1 MSNLTNKTSKYGPFN
16 KVGKTGTGVVEDVF
30 ANPEL
35 SKRDQLSKY
44 GRKGKIKK
52 YQG

>member
-1 MSNLTNKTSKYGPFN
+1 MSNLTNKSSKYGPFN
-16 KVGKTGTGVVEDVF
+16 KVGKPGTGVVEDVF

-35 SKRDQLSKY
+35 LKRDQLSKY
-44 GRKGKIKK
+44 SRRGKIKK

>member
-1 MSNLTNKTSKYGPFN
+1 MSNLINKTSKYGPFN
-16 KVGKTGTGVVEDVF
+16 KVGKPGTGVIEDVF

>member
-1 MSNLTNKTSKYGPFN
+1 MSNLTNKSSKYGPFN
-16 KVGKTGTGVVEDVF
+16 KVGKPGTGVVEDVF

-44 GRKGKIKK
+44 SRRGKIKK